1 MYRPS
6 RLVLFLLACVSLTP
20 AAVFAQQASIA
31 GAVKDASGA
40 LMPGVTVEVA
50 SPVLIEKVRSVV
62 TDGTGQYRVVDLRP
76 GTYSV
81 TFTLGGFTTV
91 KREGIE
97 LTGSFTATVNADL
110 RVATIA
116 ETITV
121 TGQSPVVDVQGV
133 TQQRVLNAEVL
144 AALPTGRSA
153 AALGVLIPGIQSAV
167 SANGNGCGAA
177 IRVTDIYRQRLI
189 LNGITVKPDVVQPTR
204 AQFARH

>member
-20 AAVFAQQASIA
+20 AAAFAQQASIA

-167 SANGNGCGAA
+167 SANGNGNPAQCVG
-177 IRVTDIYRQRLI
+177 
-189 LNGITVKPDVVQPTR
+189 VVCK
-204 AQFARH
+204 